1 MAQGKAEGPGVMGTL
16 ITLCIRIPQT
26 LRGRSLVLVYE
37 SVPHSPLQDS
47 HIPQIIHTSS
57 NI

>member
-1 MAQGKAEGPGVMGTL
+1 MY
-16 ITLCIRIPQT
+16 PQT

-47 HIPQIIHTSS
+47 HIPQIIHTDGHQTYEGEKEKD
-57 NI
+57 